1 MFYKEIYNAIR
12 KIGNELVMDK
22 QISKQAKLEE
32 FVNTREMVQT
42 LYSAVTF

>member
-12 KIGNELVMDK
+12 KIGNELVKDK

-42 LYSAVTF
+42 LDSAVTF